1 MLRNGD
7 ITLVEVKR
15 IFRRYGWIP
24 LVTTVVCGT
33 LGFVATLVIP
43 KKYTSATMVLVEQPT
58 VPTDIVKP
66 VVSDDLNHRLAS
78 MQEQILSRSR
88 LQPIIEKFNLYSQSG
103 GKEHME
109 DLIERL
115 RRSIEVE
122 LLPPMP
128 GSLNRQPPGF
138 QVSVT
143 FNDGQLAQQI
153 CTEITSMFMEQNAK
167 RREQQSADTTHFLSQ
182 QLDEAKAKMD
192 EQDARLAQFKRQ
204 YLGSLP
210 EEESA
215 NLQLLTG
222 LNTQLEAATQALNR
236 AQQDKAFNETMLS
249 QGEANWKLLQSGQEN
264 PDTLD
269 GQLAT
274 LQDQLTALLA
284 RYTPEYP
291 DVVKLKAQ
299 IEDLKKRIAQEPDLS
314 ATPNPARTIH
324 EPAQLQ
330 QLRAKIK
337 QDEITTADLS
347 RRQTQIQDQIRVI
360 QGRVQSSP
368 MVEEQFKELTR
379 NSQAA
384 TDFYNEL
391 LGKRSNSAMASDLE
405 NQQQSE
411 TFRVLDPPNLPS
423 SPSFPKLPMFVG
435 GGMGGGL
442 LMAVGILYMFALFD
456 KTMHS
461 E

>member
-182 QLDEAKAKMD
+182 QLDEAKAKLD
-192 EQDARLAQFKRQ
+192 EQDAKLAQFKRQ

-210 EEESA
+210 EEEQT
-215 NLQLLTG
+215 NLNILTG
-222 LNTQLEAATQALNR
+222 TNTQLEAATQALSR
-236 AQQDKAFNETMLS
+236 GQQ
-249 QGEANWKLLQSGQEN
+249 EANWKATQSGQQN
-264 PDTLD
+264 PETEEQ
-269 GQLAT
+269 QLTA
-274 LQDQLTALLA
+274 LEDQLTAMLS
-284 RYTPEYP
+284 RYTPEHP
-291 DVVKLKAQ
+291 DVVKLKTQ
-299 IEDLKKRIAQEPDLS
+299 IEDLKRKIATAPVQKSPTNVQESL
-314 ATPNPARTIH
+314 H
-324 EPAQLQ
+324 EPPQLQ
-330 QLRAKIK
+330 QLRAKVK
-337 QDEITTADLS
+337 QDELNIAEQTK
-347 RRQTQIQDQIRVI
+347 RQAQIQEQIR
-360 QGRVQSSP
+360 
-368 MVEEQFKELTR
+368 
-379 NSQAA
+379 
-384 TDFYNEL
+384 
-391 LGKRSNSAMASDLE
+391 
-405 NQQQSE
+405 
-411 TFRVLDPPNLPS
+411 
-423 SPSFPKLPMFVG
+423 
-435 GGMGGGL
+435 
-442 LMAVGILYMFALFD
+442 IL
-456 KTMHS
+456 
-461 E
+461 